1 MEFRRKKE
9 GGFDQRFKKKD
20 DNHDTS
26 QERSWSKLLLFN
38 FLALFL
44 LIFTTSGEL
53 TIIIFGIIILSSF
66 SRFIIIEY
74 RRGAIEKIYV
84 FIFLLLF
91 AIGTLI
97 IASIA
102 FPNMF
107 TEDPDPSI
115 IPGKILIDGVYY

>member
-20 DNHDTS
+20 DHYDTT
-26 QERSWSKLLLFN
+26 QARSWSKLLLFN
-38 FLALFL
+38 FLTLFL

-53 TIIIFGIIILSSF
+53 TIIIFGIIVLSSF

-97 IASIA
+97 IVSIA